1 LLATKDVLDAV
12 IAHEEL
18 VKNETLTL
26 EITYEESAS
35 LSNAVAV
42 GDNQQVQISVVK
54 L

>member
-1 LLATKDVLDAV
+1 LQATRDVLDAV
-12 IAHEEL
+12 TAHEEL

-26 EITYEESAS
+26 EISYDESAS

-42 GDNQQVQISVVK
+42 GENQQVQISVVK

>member
-1 LLATKDVLDAV
+1 MAAKAVLEAV
-12 IAHEEL
+12 KTHEDL

-26 EITYEESAS
+26 EISYSESTS